1 MKQKFIQNEIFFDE
15 IVELV
20 EAGSRV
26 KIRARGNSML
36 PLIRHGKDNVTLQS
50 VNEHSFRKGSLLL
63 VRMPGGSYILHR
75 LIRCRGEE
83 LLLRGDGNL
92 SLTETCKRSNVVAEA
107 VEVDRGNKSIV
118 KGSLRWNMY
127 HILWPRNP
135 FMRRVALAVYRRV
148 PLLRR

>member
-1 MKQKFIQNEIFFDE
+1 MKQKVIQNELFFAE
-15 IVELV
+15 VAELV
-20 EAGSRV
+20 ATGSRV
-26 KIRARGNSML
+26 KMRARGNSML

-63 VRMPGGSYILHR
+63 VRMPGGNYILHR
-75 LIRCRGEE
+75 LMKCRGEE

-92 SLTETCKRSNVVAEA
+92 SLTEKCTRSDVVAEA
-107 VEVDRGNKSIV
+107 VEVDRGNKIIV

-135 FMRRVALAVYRRV
+135 FMRRIALGIYRRV

>member
-1 MKQKFIQNEIFFDE
+1 MKQKVIQNELFFAE
-15 IVELV
+15 VAELV
-20 EAGSRV
+20 AAGSRV
-26 KIRARGNSML
+26 KMRARGNSML

-50 VNEHSFRKGSLLL
+50 VNEDSFRKGSLLL

-75 LIRCRGEE
+75 LMKCMGDE

-92 SLTETCKRSNVVAEA
+92 SLIETCNRNDVIAEV
-107 VEVDRGNKSIV
+107 VEVERGNKIIV

-127 HILWPRNP
+127 HRLWPRNP
-135 FMRRVALAVYRRV
+135 LMRRVALAVYRRV

>member
-50 VNEHSFRKGSLLL
+50 VNEDSFRKGSLLL
-63 VRMPGGSYILHR
+63 VRMAGGSYILHR
-75 LIRCRGEE
+75 LIRCRDDEV
-83 LLLRGDGNL
+83 LLRGDGNL
-92 SLTETCKRSNVVAEA
+92 SLIETCNRNDVIAEA
-107 VEVDRGNKSIV
+107 VEVERGRRNIV

-135 FMRRVALAVYRRV
+135 FMRRIALGIYRRV